1 MTWAEAIGAAHNHT
15 PNPST
20 PIFQISRFIQQTLF
34 TGRRRGDPLI
44 SGAQRVTA
52 TPPIDPEA
60 KKMWRIAGTTG
71 AVGIEIAA
79 AIGIGYL
86 GGHYLDHKLGTQPW
100 IGYIGLLAGI
110 GAAVKALVRVTRAY
124 KREQGDGGG
133 SGDDRSN
140 KPGG

>member
-1 MTWAEAIGAAHNHT
+1 
-15 PNPST
+15 
-20 PIFQISRFIQQTLF
+20 
-34 TGRRRGDPLI
+34 LI
-44 SGAQRVTA
+44 SGAGHVTA

-86 GGHYLDHKLGTQPW
+86 GGHYLDHKFGTDPW
-100 IGYIGLLAGI
+100 IGYIGLMAGI

-124 KREQGDGGG
+124 KREQGDDAGGP
-133 SGDDRSN
+133 GDPGPD
-140 KPGG
+140 KPGR

>member
-1 MTWAEAIGAAHNHT
+1 
-15 PNPST
+15 
-20 PIFQISRFIQQTLF
+20 
-34 TGRRRGDPLI
+34 LI
-44 SGAQRVTA
+44 SAGRRVTA

-71 AVGIEIAA
+71 AVDIEIAA

-86 GGHYLDHKLGTQPW
+86 GGHYLDHKFGTDPW
-100 IGYIGLLAGI
+100 IGYIGLMAGI

-124 KREQGDGGG
+124 QREQGDGGG
-133 SGDDRSN
+133 GPGDAGPG

>member
-1 MTWAEAIGAAHNHT
+1 
-15 PNPST
+15 
-20 PIFQISRFIQQTLF
+20 
-34 TGRRRGDPLI
+34 LI
-44 SGAQRVTA
+44 SGARRVTA

-86 GGHYLDHKLGTQPW
+86 GGHYLDHKFGTQPW

-124 KREQGDGGG
+124 KRDQGDDGGPG
-133 SGDDRSN
+133 DAGPGKSSG
-140 KPGG
+140 

>member
-1 MTWAEAIGAAHNHT
+1 M
-15 PNPST
+15 
-20 PIFQISRFIQQTLF
+20 ISW
-34 TGRRRGDPLI
+34 PL
-44 SGAQRVTA
+44 RVTA

-86 GGHYLDHKLGTQPW
+86 GGHYLDHKFGTQPW
-100 IGYIGLLAGI
+100 IGYIGLMAGI

-124 KREQGDGGG
+124 KRDQGDDSPKAGP
-133 SGDDRSN
+133 GD
-140 KPGG
+140 PGPS